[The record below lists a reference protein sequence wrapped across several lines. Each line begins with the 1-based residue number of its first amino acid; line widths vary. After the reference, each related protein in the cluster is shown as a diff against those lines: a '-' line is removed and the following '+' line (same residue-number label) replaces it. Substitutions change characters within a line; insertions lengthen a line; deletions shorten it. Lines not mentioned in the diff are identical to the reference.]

1 MALSSGKTLKRCGWS
16 CLVVYNSQRE
26 SIHYFTSDALGLPSE
41 LLQGDS
47 SNTLQDRFPE
57 RCSSLQANGSQ
68 VFAESTLQKSRQQQA
83 LCKGKVCKR
92 KERWICAPNRTE
104 RSRFWLNIDSVPTVS
119 KTTSLPPYAHDRKE
133 QNTT

>member
-1 MALSSGKTLKRCGWS
+1 MDGVAYWYTVHRENQ
-16 CLVVYNSQRE
+16 YTISQAMHRR
-26 SIHYFTSDALGLPSE
+26 LPSE
-41 LLQGDS
+41 LLQDGS

-92 KERWICAPNRTE
+92 KKDGYVLQIEQSEA
-104 RSRFWLNIDSVPTVS
+104 DSG
-119 KTTSLPPYAHDRKE
+119 
-133 QNTT
+133 

>member
-1 MALSSGKTLKRCGWS
+1 MQDSFPIVFCQIASSLSSVEEPRWHFQGGKLWKGVDGVAYWYTVHRENQ
-16 CLVVYNSQRE
+16 YTISQAMHRR
-26 SIHYFTSDALGLPSE
+26 LPSE
-41 LLQGDS
+41 LLQDGS

-92 KERWICAPNRTE
+92 KKDGYVLQIEQSEA
-104 RSRFWLNIDSVPTVS
+104 DSG
-119 KTTSLPPYAHDRKE
+119 
-133 QNTT
+133 